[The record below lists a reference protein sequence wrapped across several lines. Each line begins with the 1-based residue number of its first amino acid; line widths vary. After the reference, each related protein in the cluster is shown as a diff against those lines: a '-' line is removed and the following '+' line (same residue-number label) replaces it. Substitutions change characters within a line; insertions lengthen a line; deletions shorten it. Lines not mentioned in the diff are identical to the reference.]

1 MTGERDYVVVDRQ
14 RLPHDGGTWEL
25 EGRDHLGVGASVI
38 MVEMPP
44 GRGVRLHR
52 HPYPEIFVVHEG
64 VATFT
69 AGTDTLEVTAGQVV
83 IVSAGVPHAFVNSG
97 DIPLRQTDVHLSER
111 FVTEWLED

>member
-1 MTGERDYVVVDRQ
+1 MTTSDDYVVVDRRQ
-14 RLPHDGGTWEL
+14 LPEDDGTRSL

-52 HPYPEIFVVHEG
+52 HPYAEVFVVHEG

-83 IVSAGVPHAFVNSG
+83 IVSAGVAHAFVNSG
-97 DIPLRQTDVHLSER
+97 RTPLRQTDVHLSER